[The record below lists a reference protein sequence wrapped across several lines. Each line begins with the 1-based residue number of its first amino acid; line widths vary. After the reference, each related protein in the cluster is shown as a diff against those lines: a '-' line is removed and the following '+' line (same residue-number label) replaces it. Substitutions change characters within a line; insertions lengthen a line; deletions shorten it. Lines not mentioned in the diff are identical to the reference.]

1 MATFIPLYS
10 GSLQRVQAR
19 GDQWSAGRAGVGPF
33 PFALPSKRGDFA
45 AYTRCDLNCVA
56 KFPLL
61 SGEVALIGHP
71 EARVSRVTGKFDT
84 TASQPKWQVGF
95 CHLRGRNQ
103 QTEVL
108 SVENSPKMPKRHSP
122 VGRRLGTCTG
132 HWPLNQVKWIVSTF
146 CIRPAG
152 FRSVALA
159 LAGFCVL
166 SAAISN
172 LAACYI
178 TGTLHIAIGW
188 PFDCVQTFKYL
199 ALADDPKILN
209 YGSENAIHLPK
220 FIVQLWHRGQ

>member
-122 VGRRLGTCTG
+122 VGWRLGTCTRSLASRSSEVDRVHLLHSPG
-132 HWPLNQVKWIVSTF
+132 RFPLS
-146 CIRPAG
+146 G
-152 FRSVALA
+152 FGSCRVLRSV
-159 LAGFCVL
+159 GRHF
-166 SAAISN
+166 
-172 LAACYI
+172 
-178 TGTLHIAIGW
+178 
-188 PFDCVQTFKYL
+188 
-199 ALADDPKILN
+199 
-209 YGSENAIHLPK
+209 
-220 FIVQLWHRGQ
+220 